1 MSEGISEDMI
11 KVMVLDDEPSIR
23 ESLMDYLEDFG
34 FQVFQAEHAEDALKQ
49 LSWMTPDVIVVDIRL
64 QGMSGEE
71 FIQHAHATN
80 PQLKFVIHTGS
91 VTFSLSPGLEAIG
104 LDANNVFH
112 KPVERLSDLVEFIRQ
127 LVTGRESFGST

>member
-1 MSEGISEDMI
+1 MSEEMSEDMI
-11 KVMVLDDEPSIR
+11 RVMLLDDKPTIR
-23 ESLMDYLEDFG
+23 ESLMDYWKDFG

-49 LSWMTPDVIVVDIRL
+49 LSWRTPDVIVVDIRL
-64 QGMSGEE
+64 QGMSKEE
-71 FIQHAHATN
+71 FIQHAHATD

-112 KPVERLSDLVEFIRQ
+112 KLVEQ
-127 LVTGRESFGST
+127 